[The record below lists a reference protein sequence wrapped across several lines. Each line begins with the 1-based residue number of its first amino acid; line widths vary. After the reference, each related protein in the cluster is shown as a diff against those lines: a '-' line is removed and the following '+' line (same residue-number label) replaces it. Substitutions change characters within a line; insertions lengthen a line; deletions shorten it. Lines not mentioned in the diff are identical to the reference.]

1 MIVTDA
7 NVIAQLV
14 LPSDNQALIIHI
26 YEMEK
31 DWLAPILWR
40 SEFRNVLKKYL
51 RANIID
57 HSLAQHAM
65 AKILETIGKNEFVI
79 DSYKVIQLL
88 AESTVSAYDAEYV
101 ALAQETESRLVTFDK
116 KLISLFPDVAVHP
129 DDFLS
134 STSS

>member
-1 MIVTDA
+1 
-7 NVIAQLV
+7 
-14 LPSDNQALIIHI
+14 
-26 YEMEK
+26 MEK

>member
-1 MIVTDA
+1 
-7 NVIAQLV
+7 
-14 LPSDNQALIIHI
+14 
-26 YEMEK
+26 
-31 DWLAPILWR
+31 
-40 SEFRNVLKKYL
+40 
-51 RANIID
+51 
-57 HSLAQHAM
+57 M